1 MLSAVPYGVPAAMA
15 AAAQQ
20 QQAST
25 GNPNRRDA
33 FQRYLA
39 NYDRGARGSA
49 APKDKMSKLDL
60 KYVFEEGLD
69 RGLTKS
75 ESATDVLNY
84 FDSIRNQTKYGSK
97 ARKYLNKLRGF
108 VDEEDF
114 QDGAGDGGQQGGG
127 GGGQPFVD
135 PNLTNPYN
143 DPNYPARTANYGV
156 PYGFPSFRANYMMPD
171 RVALSNA
178 TIQDYTPDMMTG
190 GGMPQYDVLQGEPDQ
205 MVGISPI
212 GGGGDQFLE
221 GILGGMLSSLPIPTG
236 NLDAL
241 QTGAATSL
249 QDAISSAP
257 VIPLF

>member
-25 GNPNRRDA
+25 GNPNSRDA
-33 FQRYLA
+33 FQNYLA
-39 NYDRGARGSA
+39 TYDRGARGSA

-84 FDSIRNQTKYGSK
+84 FDSIRNQTRYGDK
-97 ARKYLNKLRGF
+97 ARNYLKKLRGF

-114 QDGAGDGGQQGGG
+114 QGGGGGNQGVG

-156 PYGFPSFRANYMMPD
+156 PYGFPSFRANYGMPD

-190 GGMPQYDVLQGEPDQ
+190 GGMPAYDVLQGEPDQ
-205 MVGISPI
+205 MVSIPPFAD
-212 GGGGDQFLE
+212 GGNQFLE
-221 GILGGMLSSLPIPTG
+221 GILGGMLSSLPIPRG
-236 NLDAL
+236 NLDSV

-249 QDAISSAP
+249 QDAVASAP
-257 VIPLF
+257 IIPLF

>member
-25 GNPNRRDA
+25 GNPNSRDA

-114 QDGAGDGGQQGGG
+114 QGGAGDGGQQGGG
-127 GGGQPFVD
+127 GVLVGGLLGSVLGNIIQGRGAFDFGLNKPENDYVD
-135 PNLTNPYN
+135 LFPEFIPEQNPEALPKPNLNP
-143 DPNYPARTANYGV
+143 DDVELMGGPNLLG
-156 PYGFPSFRANYMMPD
+156 GPD
-171 RVALSNA
+171 RS
-178 TIQDYTPDMMTG
+178 TPLEVIPFQQNQELVGPQSQVFPRFADPGNGTLNTTPMMTSQFG
-190 GGMPQYDVLQGEPDQ
+190 SLRNDLQ
-205 MVGISPI
+205 SR
-212 GGGGDQFLE
+212 
-221 GILGGMLSSLPIPTG
+221 LGFG
-236 NLDAL
+236 
-241 QTGAATSL
+241 
-249 QDAISSAP
+249 
-257 VIPLF
+257 